1 MNKKCILSYIASI
14 LALVAFISCASPA
27 GGGSEGS
34 ETGLAVR
41 MPGRALTSYDKTT
54 VSIFTVTIKSS
65 SYKET
70 KSAGSGETI
79 TFSQI
84 PVGTYEVTALAKDA
98 SGTTI
103 AKTKDPVTVVI
114 EQDKITETTVNLSLL
129 KYALVHF
136 DLNLGIAADG
146 TSNIPDQNVTEG
158 EYATAPAN
166 PTKTGYVF
174 GGWKLLPPP
183 GAMSTAAPINLAT
196 YPINDAITFQAIWKQ
211 TYSVTFDMNGGNGS
225 NTTIEVPMGEN
236 ILASQIPTPT
246 RTGSGWVFAG
256 WECAGDPV
264 AATDIASTPITTN
277 KTYTASWDFTV
288 NYYSEGTLFTSTA
301 ENILSGSNAFYPTS
315 DIPTSATAIKVFKG
329 WTNDPSATGTPF
341 SGDISVSTSD
351 LDGGTYNLYAIWE
364 DFEFTAHA
372 YQLDSEIT
380 LSVSAGPVSTNSKTL
395 TYSAIT
401 VTFKA
406 KGSGIYEMFYGATS
420 QGTGSIQY
428 LEVNSFNS
436 EGTPAENKNRFYFV
450 ATYPSTT
457 HYLCSSNSGLTDA
470 DTVYRTSSGSA
481 TDAQMMSAFGTAP

>member
-41 MPGRALTSYDKTT
+41 MPGRALISYDKTT
-54 VSIFTVTIKSS
+54 VSTFTVTIKSS

-84 PVGTYEVTALAKDA
+84 PVGTYEVDAIAKDA

-103 AKTKDPVTVVI
+103 AKTKNPVTVIV
-114 EQDKITETTVNLSLL
+114 EQDKVSETTVTLSLL

-136 DLNLGIAADG
+136 NLDGGIAADG
-146 TSNIPDQNVTEG
+146 SSSIPDQNVTEG

-166 PTKTGYVF
+166 PTKSGYIF
-174 GGWKLLPPP
+174 GGWKLPPPP
-183 GAMSTAAPINLAT
+183 GAMSTATPINLAT

-256 WECAGDPV
+256 WEISGTPV
-264 AATDIASTPITTN
+264 STSDITSASITSP
-277 KTYTASWDFTV
+277 KTYKASWDFTV

-315 DIPTSATAIKVFKG
+315 DIPTSATAINVFKG
-329 WTNDPSATGTPF
+329 WKSSPDDSYTI
-341 SGDISVSTSD
+341 SGDISVSATSIP
-351 LDGGTYNLYAIWE
+351 DGILNLYAAWE
-364 DFEFTAHA
+364 PFEFTA
-372 YQLDSEIT
+372 Y
-380 LSVSAGPVSTNSKTL
+380 V
-395 TYSAIT
+395 YSYNNPINISQGSSFSMPT
-401 VTFKA
+401 IPSGGTSLGQVTFKA
-406 KGSGIYEMFYGATS
+406 LGNNSYQMFLGNSLKGAGYIY
-420 QGTGSIQY
+420 Y
-428 LEVNSFNS
+428 LEAVAF
-436 EGTPAENKNRFYFV
+436 GGENKKRFCFWPENQGNDEKY
-450 ATYPSTT
+450 
-457 HYLCSSNSGLTDA
+457 YLCCPTNNPADFNTYTSESGT
-470 DTVYRTSSGSA
+470 A
-481 TDAQMMSAFGTAP
+481 TDATLMSTFGTP